1 MASSPSGVSGSQ
13 GTVRPVAKVLVAT
26 TAMLAF
32 ISYWRAAAIVL
43 NDLASS
49 AYYAGGEAEQFIG
62 KTAPWFILATMLL
75 SYAVSQLYIESC
87 SMFVRGGVYRVV
99 KEAMGGAL
107 AKFSVSALMFD
118 YVLTGPISGVS
129 AGQYLAGL
137 LNELLAYGHFHFTL
151 NANSAAM
158 AFAIMATL
166 YFWWENIK
174 GISES
179 SEKALW
185 IMQLTTVMVI
195 VLIGWCGY
203 TLLQR
208 GAHLP
213 PAPIPRNIVLTK
225 HALGWLYGS
234 RIPQMFTL
242 VAVFIALGHSVL
254 AMSGAESLAQV
265 YREIEHPK
273 LPNLKKAALVIF
285 VYSLVFT
292 SLVSFFAVMIIP
304 DQTRPQYF
312 ENLIGGLAMSLTGPF
327 IARLAFHIFV
337 VVVGTM
343 ILSGAVNTAIVG
355 SNGVLNRVSEDGVL
369 SDWFR
374 QPHPRFGTSY
384 RIINMVVGLQ
394 IVTILFSRGD
404 VTFLANL
411 YAFGVIW
418 SFVLNGIAVLVLR
431 YTHPEGREYKVPL
444 NLSIAGREIP
454 VGVGLITLILLS
466 IALVNLFTKPAATI
480 SGVLFS
486 GLLFVGFVLSEKQ
499 VQKKR
504 GEKHVEMDQFNLA
517 HAGEL
522 TQENVGVQPGNILV
536 PVGTQY
542 ELYHLEAALQRA
554 KRRQAEI
561 VVLHVQLLRRDAS
574 GEQDLAP
581 DQLFSSIEQLL
592 FTKVLSL
599 AEKEGKP
606 VRLAVVAANDLWD
619 GILRTAANLE
629 SATIVGGSSS
639 TLAIGDQA
647 REIGLAW
654 ERMPEPRPRVTLE
667 IFSPAGNEQIF
678 YLGPHAPRLT
688 AKEIDLLHKVWLQL
702 CENLPAEEI
711 HHHDIVHFAVE
722 LVDRAMASGQSET
735 ILRQFREHL
744 SDIQSRRQ
752 PQDMRPDIFDSQAE
766 PHGGDTS
773 PRGGMKASSAHA
785 GFGALPPRTHG
796 GGEEGRTAWN
806 LRSPKAR

>member
-1 MASSPSGVSGSQ
+1 MASKPAVPSFTQGS
-13 GTVRPVAKVLVAT
+13 VRPVAKVLVAT

-75 SYAVSQLYIESC
+75 SYAVSQLYVESC

-99 KEAMGGAL
+99 KEAMGGTL

-137 LNELLAYGHFHFTL
+137 LNEMLPYAHVHMTL
-151 NANSAAM
+151 SANAIAEI
-158 AFAIMATL
+158 FAVAATL

-174 GISES
+174 GITES

-185 IMQLTTVMVI
+185 IMQLTTLMVL

-203 TLLQR
+203 TLLVR
-208 GAHLP
+208 GGHLP
-213 PAPIPRNIVLTK
+213 PVPVAKNIVLSR

-234 RIPQMFTL
+234 RIPQMFSL

-273 LPNLKKAALVIF
+273 LRNLKKAALIIF
-285 VYSLVFT
+285 IYSLVFT

-304 DQTRPQYF
+304 DKTRPQYF
-312 ENLIGGLAMSLTGPF
+312 GNLIGGLTMALQGPF
-327 IARLAFHIFV
+327 VARLAFHVFV
-337 VVVGTM
+337 VIVGTL

-384 RIINMVVGLQ
+384 RIINMVVALQ
-394 IVTILFSRGD
+394 VVMIIVSRGD

-431 YTHPEGREYKVPL
+431 YKQPGGREFRVPL
-444 NLSIAGREIP
+444 NLQAWGKEIP
-454 VGVGLITLILLS
+454 VGVALITLVLLC
-466 IALVNLFTKPAATI
+466 IAVVNLFTKPAATMAGI
-480 SGVLFS
+480 AFS
-486 GLLFVGFVLSEKQ
+486 GLLFAGFQISEKR
-499 VQKKR
+499 VQRER
-504 GEKHVEMDQFNLA
+504 GNEAHLELDKFNLTQA
-517 HAGEL
+517 ADL
-522 TQENVGVQPGNILV
+522 TQGNVGVQPGNILV
-536 PVGTQY
+536 PVSTQY
-542 ELYHLEAALQRA
+542 ALYPLEAALRRA
-554 KRRQAEI
+554 KRGKAEI
-561 VVLHVQLLRRDAS
+561 VVLHVRMLRRAAM
-574 GEQDLAP
+574 GEYDLEP
-581 DQLFSSIEQLL
+581 DQLFSRIEQLL
-592 FTKVLSL
+592 FTKVLAA

-606 VRLAVVAANDLWD
+606 VRLAVVAANDLWE
-619 GILRTAANLE
+619 GILRTAENLQ
-629 SATIVGGSSS
+629 SGTIVAGSSS
-639 TLAIGDQA
+639 NVEITEQA
-647 REIGLAW
+647 REIGVSW

-667 IFSPAGNEQIF
+667 VLTPTGHEQVF

-688 AKEIDLLHKVWLQL
+688 PKEIDLLHKTWL
-702 CENLPAEEI
+702 EFSEKLPKVEM
-711 HHHDIVHFAVE
+711 HHHDVVHFALE
-722 LVDRAMASGQSET
+722 FLGRAAAGAQGDDVLRQLRGHLNEIRECRLSVSDAGLPFDSGPSET
-735 ILRQFREHL
+735 DKVPR
-744 SDIQSRRQ
+744 IQ
-752 PQDMRPDIFDSQAE
+752 
-766 PHGGDTS
+766 
-773 PRGGMKASSAHA
+773 
-785 GFGALPPRTHG
+785 
-796 GGEEGRTAWN
+796 N
-806 LRSPKAR
+806 LE